1 MKEFKPYPIS
11 HFTKFHSFMNSTKKK
26 RKTQFIPRIK
36 IQYSKAK
43 NQKITR
49 RYLRLVVLISSLV
62 SLVENNPSLFTMS
75 SHFTKASKPFFTTS
89 YNFSQISHKI
99 QNSKTPNSQ
108 NKKNILKL
116 KAIFRELSVPDRRR
130 SLWRLNGS
138 YELVRTVLEEEG
150 PPFLFAFTHR

>member
-1 MKEFKPYPIS
+1 
-11 HFTKFHSFMNSTKKK
+11 MNSTKKK
-26 RKTQFIPRIK
+26 RKTQLIPWIK
-36 IQYSKAK
+36 IQYTKAK

-75 SHFTKASKPFFTTS
+75 SHFTRASKPFFTTS
-89 YNFSQISHKI
+89 YNFSKFPTKFKTLKPQIP
-99 QNSKTPNSQ
+99 KT
-108 NKKNILKL
+108 KNILKL

-130 SLWRLNGS
+130 SLWRLNAS

-150 PPFLFAFTHR
+150 PPFLFAFTHRWDYRNPRNWN